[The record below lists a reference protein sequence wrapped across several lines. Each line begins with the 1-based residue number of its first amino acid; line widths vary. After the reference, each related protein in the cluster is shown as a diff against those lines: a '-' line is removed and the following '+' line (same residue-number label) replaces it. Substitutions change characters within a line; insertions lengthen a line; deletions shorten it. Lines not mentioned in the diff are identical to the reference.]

1 MTNPESI
8 QSMIDMLDP
17 ATVGVVVIIS
27 LGIIVKYHEK
37 IAEVLK
43 VYFKK
48 TDDSGDGSTSSSSN
62 TKEDLFD
69 SIRSIQTSIDNMNSN
84 QTQLVSNQLELSNNL
99 KELQDNFISWRNETD
114 AKLLGIIAQ
123 QEFLLNADIED
134 RKLSIVNAYNYYYI
148 KLGVIDIRTKEN
160 LEKSYDVYLKEGGNS
175 FVAGLMTKIRELNV
189 IPEISQEL
197 IDEKLGSSKNKY
209 YNDTRFSDSDGHVFI
224 TKSRN

>member
-209 YNDTRFSDSDGHVFI
+209 YNDTRFSDSDGHVFT

>member
-8 QSMIDMLDP
+8 QSMIDVLDP

-27 LGIIVKYHEK
+27 LGVIAKYHKK
-37 IAEVLK
+37 IAEVLR

-48 TDDSGDGSTSSSSN
+48 TDESGDGSTSSSSN

-69 SIRSIQTSIDNMNSN
+69 SIRSIQTSIDNMNST

-99 KELQDNFISWRNETD
+99 KELQDNFISWRDETD
-114 AKLLGIIAQ
+114 AKLSGIITQ

-148 KLGVIDIRTKEN
+148 KLGIIDIRTKEN
-160 LEKSYDVYLKEGGNS
+160 LEKSYEVYLKEGGNT

-197 IDEKLGSSKNKY
+197 IDKKLGSSKNKY
-209 YNDTRFSDSDGHVFI
+209 YNDSRFADSDGHVFT
-224 TKSRN
+224 TKSRQ

>member
-1 MTNPESI
+1 MTNQESI

-69 SIRSIQTSIDNMNSN
+69 SIRSIQTSIDNMNSI
-84 QTQLVSNQLELSNNL
+84 QTQLVSNQLDLSNNL
-99 KELQDNFISWRNETD
+99 KELQDNFISLRDETD
-114 AKLLGIIAQ
+114 AKLSGIITQ
-123 QEFLLNADIED
+123 QEFLLNVDIED
-134 RKLSIVNAYNYYYI
+134 RKLSIINAYNYYYI

-160 LEKSYDVYLKEGGNS
+160 LEKSYEAYLKEGGNT
-175 FVAGLMTKIRELNV
+175 FVAELMTKIRELNV

>member
-8 QSMIDMLDP
+8 QNMIDMLDP

-27 LGIIVKYHEK
+27 LGVIAKYHKK
-37 IAEVLK
+37 IAEVLR

-48 TDDSGDGSTSSSSN
+48 TDESDDGSTSSSSN

-69 SIRSIQTSIDNMNSN
+69 SIRSIKTSIDNMNST
-84 QTQLVSNQLELSNNL
+84 QTQLVSNQLDLSNNL
-99 KELQDNFISWRNETD
+99 KELQDNFISWRDETD
-114 AKLLGIIAQ
+114 AKLSGIITQ

-160 LEKSYDVYLKEGGNS
+160 LEKSYEVYLKEGGNT

-189 IPEISQEL
+189 IPEISQDL
-197 IDEKLGSSKNKY
+197 IDKKLGSSKNKY
-209 YNDTRFSDSDGHVFI
+209 YNDSRFADSDGHVFT